1 MLSRR
6 LIARILGVDAR
17 LVRVVSVAEERDG
30 DRAVMVVQLRPR
42 AWHAQRCPHCQVR
55 RPRYD
60 PGRVR
65 RWRALDAGR
74 VQVFVE
80 CQVPRISC
88 PQHGVVTAAV
98 PWARHRAR
106 HTRGFAETAAWSA
119 TEMTATAAT
128 KLLRCSWRTI
138 GAMTAR
144 VLADLEAAAAGDG
157 LDGLTRVG
165 IDEISYRRGHRYV
178 VVVVD
183 HDTRRLVW
191 ARPGRDRASVESFFD
206 ALGPART
213 AALTHITSDS
223 AAWICR
229 PVRARA
235 PHVVHCADPFHVV
248 RWAGEAVNL
257 LRRKVWNA
265 VRRPNG
271 RNRPAV
277 GEGKTINNA
286 TWALR
291 KNAEEWTTHQVA
303 AMAWIKANHPAL
315 HRGWRLKES
324 LRAVFA
330 TGGKEGVHLLRRW
343 ISWARRC
350 RLPEFVEVARRITR
364 HWTAIEA
371 SLLTGLSNGLVESV
385 NTKIRAINRRAF
397 GFHHVE
403 AFIALA
409 KLSLGHNKPAL
420 PT

>member
-1 MLSRR
+1 M
-6 LIARILGVDAR
+6 LGVDPR
-17 LVRVVSVAEERDG
+17 LVRVLEVLEERDG
-30 DRAVMVVQLRPR
+30 DRPVMVVNLRPR
-42 AWHAQRCPHCQVR
+42 QWHAQKCPHCGVR

-74 VQVFVE
+74 VLTFVQS
-80 CQVPRISC
+80 QVPRVSC

-98 PWARHRAR
+98 PWARHGAR
-106 HTRGFAETAAWSA
+106 HTRGFEDTAAWSA

-138 GAMTAR
+138 GAITAR

-157 LDGLTRVG
+157 LDGLTRIG
-165 IDEISYRRGHRYV
+165 IDEVSYRRGHQYV

-183 HDTRRLVW
+183 HDSRRLVW
-191 ARPGRDRASVESFFD
+191 ARPGRDRATVESFFD

-223 AAWICR
+223 AAWIAR
-229 PVRARA
+229 PVRKRA
-235 PHVVHCADPFHVV
+235 PKVVHCADPFHVV

-277 GEGKTINNA
+277 GDGKTINIA

-291 KNAEEWTTHQVA
+291 KNPEEWTEHQAA
-303 AMAWIKANHPAL
+303 AMAWVQANHPAL

-330 TGGKEGVHLLRRW
+330 SGGQDGLELLRRW
-343 ISWARRC
+343 ISWARRS
-350 RLPEFVEVARRITR
+350 RLPEFVEVARKITR
-364 HWTAIEA
+364 HWVAIQA
-371 SLLTGLSNGLVESV
+371 CLLTGLSNGLVESV
-385 NTKIRAINRRAF
+385 NTKIRLITRRAF
-397 GFHHVE
+397 GFRNVE
-403 AFIALA
+403 ALIALA
-409 KLSLGHNKPAL
+409 KLSLGHNKPVL

>member
-1 MLSRR
+1 
-6 LIARILGVDAR
+6 
-17 LVRVVSVAEERDG
+17 VRVLGVAEERDG
-30 DRAVMVVQLRPR
+30 DRVVMVVQLRPR

-55 RPRYD
+55 RPGYD
-60 PGRVR
+60 AGRVR

-74 VQVFVE
+74 VRVFVE
-80 CQVPRISC
+80 SQVPRVSC

-106 HTRGFAETAAWSA
+106 HTRAFEETAAWSA

-138 GAMTAR
+138 GAMAAR

-157 LDGLTRVG
+157 LDGLTRIG
-165 IDEISYRRGHRYV
+165 IVESSYRRGPRYV
-178 VVVVD
+178 VLVVG
-183 HDTRRLVW
+183 TESRRLVW
-191 ARPGRDRASVESFFD
+191 ARPGRDRATVESFFD
-206 ALGPART
+206 ALGPARA

-223 AAWICR
+223 AAWIAR

-235 PHVVHCADPFHVV
+235 PQAVHCADPFHVV

-277 GEGKTINNA
+277 GDGKTINTA

-291 KNAEEWTTHQVA
+291 KNPETWTEPQAA
-303 AMAWIKANHPAL
+303 AMAWIEVNHPDL

-330 TGGKEGVHLLRRW
+330 IGGQDGLHLLRRW
-343 ISWARRC
+343 LAWAQRS
-350 RLPEFVEVARRITR
+350 RLPEFVDVAHKIVR
-364 HWTAIEA
+364 HWVAIEA
-371 SLLTGLSNGLVESV
+371 TLLTGLSNGLVESV
-385 NTKIRAINRRAF
+385 NTKIRAITRRAF
-397 GFHHVE
+397 GFHNVD
-403 AFIALA
+403 ALIALA